1 MKAHM
6 PADTLKGRFL
16 FEPDRFLQR
25 LYFPVVVL
33 LVLFTSVHYLRVAYL
48 QAMGWSGWSIGE
60 WLTNLEAGWVR
71 RGLGGQVILLLSDA
85 TSIPMNWIV
94 LTIQGV
100 AYLAF
105 VALFLNLLHKKVI
118 TFWYFVACFAP
129 SFLLFTYYDSMAVG
143 RKEVLLYL
151 MFIIWLRL
159 CMMGQNTSSAT
170 LIFSAIYFI
179 LTLVH
184 ETFFFYSLYFV
195 LAAVLCRDN
204 IHSKSLLPFLIPF
217 VSFLGVVL
225 TALTSG
231 PMNGPGI
238 CDSLLA
244 RGLPPSVCS
253 GPINFGVPS
262 SGVLLRQ
269 YVSSFDLASLAQI
282 GWVFLIV
289 ISPAYLVFRSVNLSR
304 SQRQQSVWILVGLVC
319 FSAPLFML
327 ATDWGRW
334 ISMHCTMAI
343 VLLITV
349 LPNRTLGAVATSI
362 ASPANTPGGTMHS
375 ITNLLIATILF
386 LSLNASYSLSHC
398 CDKNFLT
405 WLGPV
410 DRLLAIRIFSN

>member
-1 MKAHM
+1 M
-6 PADTLKGRFL
+6 PAETLKGRFL

-25 LYFPVVVL
+25 LYFPAVVL

-48 QAMGWSGWSIGE
+48 QAMAWSGWSIGE

-71 RGLGGQVILLLSDA
+71 RGPGGQVILLLSDA

-94 LTIQGV
+94 LAIQGA

-159 CMMGQNTSSAT
+159 CMVVRNTSSAT
-170 LIFSAIYFI
+170 LIFSAIYFV

-204 IHSKSLLPFLIPF
+204 IRSKSLLPLLIPF

-238 CDSLLA
+238 CDSLLS
-244 RGLPPSVCS
+244 RGLPPTVCS

-262 SGVLLRQ
+262 SGALLRQ
-269 YVSSFDLASLAQI
+269 YISNFDLTSLAEI
-282 GWVFLIV
+282 GWVFLLV
-289 ISPAYLVFRSVNLSR
+289 ISPAYLVFRSVNLSPA
-304 SQRQQSVWILVGLVC
+304 QRQQSVWVLVGLVC

-334 ISMHCTMAI
+334 ISMHCTLAI
-343 VLLITV
+343 VLLIAM
-349 LPNRTLGAVATSI
+349 LPNCALRAVAASTV
-362 ASPANTPGGTMHS
+362 SPANTSRGTIHS
-375 ITNLLIATILF
+375 ITNLSIAAVLF
-386 LSLNASYSLSHC
+386 LSLNASYSISHC
-398 CDKNFLT
+398 CDKKFLT

-410 DRLLAIRIFSN
+410 ERLLATRIFSN

>member
-1 MKAHM
+1 MKAHT
-6 PADTLKGRFL
+6 PADTQKGRFL
-16 FEPDRFLQR
+16 FDPDRFLQR
-25 LYFPVVVL
+25 LYFPAVVL
-33 LVLFTSVHYLRVAYL
+33 LVLFTSVHYLRIAYL
-48 QAMGWSGWSIGE
+48 QAMDWSGWSIGE

-71 RGLGGQVILLLSDA
+71 RGLGGQVILLLSDV

-94 LTIQGV
+94 LAIQGT

-159 CMMGQNTSSAT
+159 CMMGRDTAYAT
-170 LIFSAIYFI
+170 IIFSTTYFF

-195 LAAVLCRDN
+195 LAAVLCRKN
-204 IHSKSLLPFLIPF
+204 SRGKPLLSLLIPL
-217 VSFLGVVL
+217 VSFLGIVL
-225 TALTSG
+225 TTLTGG
-231 PMNGPGI
+231 PMDGPGI
-238 CDSLLA
+238 CESLLS
-244 RGLPPSVCS
+244 RGIPPSVCS

-262 SGVLLRQ
+262 SGALLHQ
-269 YVSSFDLASLAQI
+269 YVSSFDLTSLVQI
-282 GWVFLIV
+282 GWVFLLV
-289 ISPAYLVFRSVNLSR
+289 ISPAYLVLRSVNLSR
-304 SQRQQSVWILVGLVC
+304 VQRQQSVWILVGLIC

-334 ISMHCTMAI
+334 ISMHCTLALM
-343 VLLITV
+343 LLV
-349 LPNRTLGAVATSI
+349 AMLPNATMGAVATST
-362 ASPANTPGGTMHS
+362 ASPPIRPVSAIHS
-375 ITNLLIATILF
+375 ITNLLITAVLF

-405 WLGPV
+405 PFGAI
-410 DRLLAIRIFSN
+410 DRFLATRIFSK

>member
-1 MKAHM
+1 MKAHT
-6 PADTLKGRFL
+6 PTDKLRRRFL

-33 LVLFTSVHYLRVAYL
+33 LVLFTSVHYIRVAYL
-48 QAMGWSGWSIGE
+48 QAMDWSGWSIGE

-71 RGLGGQVILLLSDA
+71 RGLGGQVILLISDA

-94 LTIQGV
+94 LAIQGA

-159 CMMGQNTSSAT
+159 CMMGRNTFSTT

-184 ETFFFYSLYFV
+184 ETFFFYSPYFV
-195 LAAVLCRDN
+195 LAAVLCRES
-204 IHSKSLLPFLIPF
+204 ILGKSLLSLLIPLI
-217 VSFLGVVL
+217 SFLGVVL
-225 TALTSG
+225 TALTGG
-231 PMNGPGI
+231 PMNGRGI
-238 CDSLLA
+238 CESLLS
-244 RGLPPSVCS
+244 RGIPPSVCS

-269 YVSSFDLASLAQI
+269 YVSSFDLTSLTEI
-282 GWVFLIV
+282 GWVFLLV
-289 ISPAYLVFRSVNLSR
+289 ISPAYLVLRSINLSR
-304 SQRQQSVWILVGLVC
+304 AQRQQSVWILVGLVC

-334 ISMHCTMAI
+334 ISMHCTLAFM
-343 VLLITV
+343 LLV
-349 LPNRTLGAVATSI
+349 AMLPNATMGVVATSP
-362 ASPANTPGGTMHS
+362 ASPPIRPVSAIHS
-375 ITNLLIATILF
+375 ITNLLIAAVLF

-405 WLGPV
+405 PFGAI
-410 DRLLAIRIFSN
+410 DRFLATRMFSK

>member
-1 MKAHM
+1 MKAHT
-6 PADTLKGRFL
+6 PIDKQKRRFL

-25 LYFPVVVL
+25 LYFPAIAL

-48 QAMGWSGWSIGE
+48 QAMDWSGWSIGE

-71 RGLGGQVILLLSDA
+71 RGLGGQIILLLSDA

-94 LTIQGV
+94 LAIQGTT
-100 AYLAF
+100 YLGF
-105 VALFLNLLHKKVI
+105 VGLFLSLLYKKSI
-118 TFWYFVACFAP
+118 TFWYFIACFAP
-129 SFLLFTYYDSMAVG
+129 TFLLFTYYDSMAVG
-143 RKEVLLYL
+143 RKEVLLYV

-159 CMMGQNTSSAT
+159 CMTGRDTPSAT
-170 LIFSAIYFI
+170 IIFSTIYFI

-195 LAAVLCRDN
+195 LAAVLCRGN
-204 IHSKSLLPFLIPF
+204 IHSKSPLALLSPF

-253 GPINFGVPS
+253 GPINFGVPG

-269 YVSSFDLASLAQI
+269 YVSSFDLTSLAQI
-282 GWVFLIV
+282 GWAFLLV
-289 ISPAYLVFRSVNLSR
+289 ISPAYLVFRNATLSR
-304 SQRQQSVWILVGLVC
+304 AQRQQSVWILVGLVC

-334 ISMHCTMAI
+334 ISMHCTMVI
-343 VLLITV
+343 VLLITM
-349 LPNRTLGAVATSI
+349 LPNRTLKVGA
-362 ASPANTPGGTMHS
+362 ASTVSTANTPGGAMQS
-375 ITNLLIATILF
+375 ITNLLIAAVLF

-398 CDKNFLT
+398 CDKNFLI

-410 DRLLAIRIFSN
+410 DRLLATQIFSN